1 MNAGDGLL
9 VDLNQ
14 LAFGHLLDEVWQ
26 TPRAAGATLGSGP
39 LSMRRV
45 HQHGASDRDALSL
58 TARRVKP
65 RSPTK
70 DSVR

>member
-26 TPRAAGATLGSGP
+26 TPRAADTTLGIGL
-39 LSMRRV
+39 LSMR
-45 HQHGASDRDALSL
+45 GSIS
-58 TARRVKP
+58 TAQAT
-65 RSPTK
+65 PT
-70 DSVR
+70 RCL